1 MIREEIMKTEIK
13 RFCKY
18 CKSYNMKKIS
28 TENVS
33 EHLDNIIHIF
43 ECQVCKNKQSETVHI
58 G

>member
-1 MIREEIMKTEIK
+1 MKTEIK